1 MQWRRG
7 SVFVLITGTNAL
19 ISSALFVA
27 EEDVVD
33 GGDVGCGDVS
43 VAGDVGILLIVVAVA
58 EEDVV
63 EGSDVVGCN
72 YSIAIHVAMY
82 CWLGLDD
89 SQESAFGVVT
99 TVYKFEVT
107 GLWPSEV
114 AEDDA
119 CGHILAA
126 GGPSVNVLAARR
138 YANHVDKCSSRPC
151 ATSEIGTTIVPNPGV
166 GLVVVVGLEVNELLS
181 VDPCCTRWNV
191 GIGEVNVL

>member
-19 ISSALFVA
+19 ISSALFVP

-33 GGDVGCGDVS
+33 GGNVGCGDVS
-43 VAGDVGILLIVVAVA
+43 VAGDVGILLIVVAAA

-63 EGSDVVGCN
+63 EGGDVVGCN
-72 YSIAIHVAMY
+72 YSIAINVAMQ

-114 AEDDA
+114 AKDDA
-119 CGHILAA
+119 CGHILWLVGHRPDARFCIHDTTVCTLQVSYVGRL
-126 GGPSVNVLAARR
+126 GG
-138 YANHVDKCSSRPC
+138 
-151 ATSEIGTTIVPNPGV
+151 
-166 GLVVVVGLEVNELLS
+166 
-181 VDPCCTRWNV
+181 
-191 GIGEVNVL
+191 